1 MFSNYFYISNILYE
15 YRYKIPIKNKNIFDL
30 KLLLT
35 TVKNNSAADL
45 QTVT

>member
-1 MFSNYFYISNILYE
+1 MFSNYFYISNTLYE

-30 KLLLT
+30 KLLT